1 MSKPYIV
8 CYMMTSVDGRIDC
21 EMTAKLAGVEEYY
34 PLLAELG
41 LQSAVSGKRTAQLE
55 LAEKGEFQPKNTA
68 QAEKEMYSKKA
79 DNAKGYTIVADTKG
93 TLLWKHDSE
102 YDKPHILLTSKQ
114 VSKEYLAYLD
124 EKNISYIVAGDN
136 RIDLASACETLKEE
150 FGIERLGIVGG
161 PTINTAFLD
170 AGLLDEVIVLI
181 GAGIDGRASFP
192 PVFNRKD
199 NGQNVPTPLTLL
211 EAKTYASGAVFI
223 RYKTNKA

>member
-1 MSKPYIV
+1 M
-8 CYMMTSVDGRIDC
+8 
-21 EMTAKLAGVEEYY
+21 
-34 PLLAELG
+34 
-41 LQSAVSGKRTAQLE
+41 E

-79 DNAKGYTIVADTKG
+79 DNSKGYTIVADTKG
-93 TLLWKHDSE
+93 SLLWKHDSE
-102 YDKPHILLTSKQ
+102 YDKPHILLTYKQ

-124 EKNISYIVAGDN
+124 EKNISYIVTGDN
-136 RIDLASACETLKEE
+136 RIDLASACETLKEV

-161 PTINTAFLD
+161 ATINTAFLD

-199 NGQNVPTPLTLL
+199 NGQNDPTPLTLL
-211 EAKTYASGAVFI
+211 EAKPYTSGAVFI
-223 RYKTNKA
+223 RYKINKA